1 MNNPAATLPRT
12 QVRGF
17 GSGSVIWVCSFM
29 LTLIGLVV
37 LYSAGQGTSKGGIFY
52 FDRQAI
58 WFVVALA
65 AGVGVSY
72 MNLDAVRRYTW
83 VIAGMAVVALV
94 LVLIPHIGVTVK
106 GARRWLNLGLM
117 NAQPSDFGKLAMVL
131 CVAHYVALNQRS
143 MKTLGRGFIAP
154 MALVGVFAALIIKEP
169 DFGTAALT
177 GLVGCTLVFL
187 AGARVLFL
195 LPTMLAG
202 AGLFGVLVY
211 FDPVR
216 FARILSFMD
225 MEANKSSGAYQLWQ
239 AIVGFGVGGWNGV
252 GLGQGRQQLYFLPEA
267 HTDFLL
273 AVVGEELGLFAT
285 AGVVILFLV
294 IFLVSF
300 RAMRRAP
307 NLYEF
312 TVATGALL
320 LLTGQAVINMGVV
333 TGLLPTKGMSLPFL
347 SYGGSN
353 LVLMYILVGLLV
365 NCFRRWE
372 RPTLPPA
379 SEI

>member
-1 MNNPAATLPRT
+1 MQSQAATLPRP
-12 QVRGF
+12 QVRSF
-17 GSGSVIWVCSFM
+17 GSGTVVWVCAIA
-29 LTLIGLVV
+29 LTLLGMVILD
-37 LYSAGQGTSKGGIFY
+37 SAGQGTTKGGIFY

-65 AGVGVSY
+65 AGVMAAY
-72 MNLDAVRRYTW
+72 ANLDVVRRHTW
-83 VIAGMAVVALV
+83 VIAGAAVVALV

-106 GARRWLNLGLM
+106 GARRWLDLGPM

-131 CVAHYVALNQRS
+131 CVAHYLALNQRH
-143 MKTLGRGFIAP
+143 MTTFVRGFVAP

-187 AGARVLFL
+187 AGARVLYL

-202 AGLFGVLVY
+202 AGVFGVLVY

-225 MEANKSSGAYQLWQ
+225 MEANKSGGSYQLWQ

-273 AVVGEELGLFAT
+273 AVVGEELGLVAT
-285 AGVVILFLV
+285 AGVAILFLV
-294 IFLVSF
+294 IFAVSF
-300 RAMRRAP
+300 RALRRAP

-312 TVATGALL
+312 TVAAGALL

-353 LVLMYILVGLLV
+353 LVLMFVLVGLLV

-372 RPTLPPA
+372 RPALPPA
-379 SEI
+379 RDL